1 MTYKYPNF
9 ELWYKSLTPIEMAFV
24 ILYTAGKDPSFSDM
38 VITEKPKNVEI
49 DDAEDSGSFTWE
61 ATPPVNPNTHEYGL
75 VNLEFSW
82 EGGYY
87 GGSSGTYWDPPEPGT
102 DYINSLEVDQLNV
115 YDADGND
122 VKVDDS
128 TVNALHMGFTYQN
141 MIDLAM
147 SIGMDFA
154 EVEEFKDTDA
164 EKCVSR
170 VVGRKH
176 QTKRHTRRVRDTERE
191 ESMKKQLIS
200 KGDINLV
207 VSSDN
212 HIYYKDEVRIEEIPA
227 IPGLNFPDKLKH
239 KIEEILRT
247 KSYIIHNATKKYG
260 L

>member
-1 MTYKYPNF
+1 MTYKYPSF
-9 ELWYKSLTPIEMAFV
+9 DLWYKSLTPIEMAFV
-24 ILYTAGKDPSFSDM
+24 ILYTAGKDESFTEID
-38 VITEKPKNVEI
+38 ITEKPREIEI
-49 DDAEDSGSFTWE
+49 DDKEDSGSLTWE
-61 ATPPVNPNTHEYGL
+61 AMPLFDSNSEYAL

-102 DYINSLEVDQLNV
+102 DYISSFEVDQLNV
-115 YDADGND
+115 YDVDGND

-141 MIDLAM
+141 MLDLAIC
-147 SIGMDFA
+147 IGMNFA
-154 EVEEFKDTDA
+154 NVEEFNDSSA

-176 QTKRHTRRVRDTERE
+176 RTKRHVKRVRDVERE
-191 ESMKKQLIS
+191 ELEKKNDPD
-200 KGDINLV
+200 K
-207 VSSDN
+207 
-212 HIYYKDEVRIEEIPA
+212 HHHYYKDEVRIEEIPA
-227 IPGLNFPDKLKH
+227 IPEMHFPDKLKH

-247 KSYIIHNATKKYG
+247 KSYIVKNATKKYG

>member
-24 ILYTAGKDPSFSDM
+24 ILYTAGKDPSFSDI
-38 VITEKPKNVEI
+38 VITEKPDNVEI

-61 ATPPVNPNTHEYGL
+61 ATPPVNPNTHEYGA

-82 EGGYY
+82 SGGYY
-87 GGSSGTYWDPPEPGT
+87 GGSSGTYWDPPEPST
-102 DYINSLEVDQLNV
+102 DYISSFEVDQLNV
-115 YDADGND
+115 YDADGDD
-122 VKVDDS
+122 VKIDDS
-128 TVNALHMGFTYQN
+128 TVNALQMGFTYQN
-141 MIDLAM
+141 MLDLAT

-154 EVEEFKDTDA
+154 EVEEFNDTDA

-170 VVGRKH
+170 VAGRKH
-176 QTKRHTRRVRDTERE
+176 QTKRHVRRVRDVERE
-191 ESMKKQLIS
+191 ELEKKNDPD
-200 KGDINLV
+200 K
-207 VSSDN
+207 
-212 HIYYKDEVRIEEIPA
+212 HHTYFKDEVRIEEIPA

-247 KSYIIHNATKKYG
+247 KSYIVNNAAKKYG